1 MSEID
6 DYLGTVG
13 AEERVALERV
23 LDIARRT
30 VPDAVDGRS
39 YGMPALRHA
48 GKPLIGILAAKDHLS
63 IFPFSPEAVEA
74 VSGRL
79 PGFSLSK
86 GTIRFS
92 VDQPVPDD
100 VLRDL
105 VELRRAEI
113 DGS

>member
-6 DYLGTVG
+6 DYLVTV
-13 AEERVALERV
+13 APDQRAALERV
-23 LDIARRT
+23 VDLARRT

-39 YGMPALRHA
+39 YGMPALKYA
-48 GKPLIGILAAKDHLS
+48 GKGLIGILAAKDHLS
-63 IFPFSPEAVEA
+63 VFPFSPTAVDA
-74 VSGRL
+74 VRDRL

-92 VDQPVPDD
+92 VDQPLPDD
-100 VLRDL
+100 VVRDL

-113 DGS
+113 DRA

>member
-13 AEERVALERV
+13 ADERTALERV
-23 LDIARRT
+23 VDIARRA

-63 IFPFSPEAVEA
+63 VFPFSPEAVEA
-74 VSGRL
+74 VRERL

-86 GTIRFS
+86 GTIRFT